1 MTSTLFAAYER
12 LVLAHPAR
20 VLIVMLAVLGFFA
33 WQARHFELD
42 ASADALLLEADRDL
56 QTLREVQA
64 RYGSKD
70 LLIVTS
76 TPGGSVFDESS
87 LTQLRTL
94 RDRLRAVP
102 GVASVTSILDVP
114 LLDNAEGV
122 SLSAIADNIRTLD
135 DPETD
140 RARAGQELIASPL
153 FGEVIV
159 SADART
165 TALALT
171 MKDDGAYRALLTKR
185 NRLLIERTAEN
196 LDDAGRAEID
206 AALEGIK
213 PFYESAKRRVAAN
226 RRAEIAAI
234 RGVLSDF
241 AGTGTL
247 HLGGVPMIADDMIT
261 FVRNDLIVFGIGVA
275 LFLVIVLSVIFRE
288 ARWVVLPLAGCF
300 YAGLLMIGMLGLVG
314 WKVTV
319 ISSNFLALML
329 IITISMNIHLTVR
342 YRQLHRD
349 FPDLSH
355 RHLVATTI
363 RRMVWPC
370 LYTALTTIIGFGSLV
385 FSGIKPVIDFGWM
398 MSIGLAVT
406 FVTAFTLFP
415 AIVLLLGR
423 TGAPERAGAE
433 YRFTRGLALVA
444 ERHGAVV
451 LAAAGVLLAV
461 CAVGVSRLT
470 VENSFVDYFSEDT
483 EIYQGLA
490 LIDREL
496 GGTTPLEILLD
507 LDEDRIFDDE
517 PSPKPTEYDAEAE
530 REKAGYWFTDFKIE
544 RIKEVHDW
552 LASQPEVGKVLSLAS
567 LIRVGEKLND
577 GEPLDSLQLALVYR
591 RAPADLRQ
599 GLIDPYID
607 ILRDEAR
614 ISLRIRDT
622 LPDLHRQELLERIR
636 KGLRDELGLGPD
648 DVTVSG
654 LLVLYNNMLQS
665 LFASQ
670 ISTLGAVLIGVA
682 LMLLLLFRSFTLAVL
697 GIVPNLLAAGAV
709 LGTMGL
715 LSIPL
720 DLMTITV
727 AAVTIGIAVD
737 NAIHYIYR
745 FREEFARSGDYT
757 ATMHV
762 CHANIGK
769 AVFYTSATIIFGF
782 SILVLSNFLPTI
794 YFGLLTGL
802 AMCIALLAALTLLP
816 KLILLT
822 NGHPSARAESGRG
835 STKAPQSVMKS
846 LHRWSLIYAWT
857 SARCGPVCAVAAT
870 ALAAGRTGHTTDP
883 SRRQRQPVSRGD
895 TPMKPGNII
904 HRAVTAVAVG
914 LLVLATATPAGA
926 LTVYTAV
933 EAEDLKKYAD
943 RFNEDH
949 PNIEIKWV
957 RDSTGIVTAKL
968 LAEKNNPKADVIWG
982 LAATS
987 LLLMKSEGMLDPYKP
1002 KGIERLDPKFVDK
1015 DDPPAWTGMDAWVAS
1030 VCVNTVEQAKHGFAT
1045 PTSWKDLTKPE
1056 YKGHVA
1062 MPNPNSSGTGFLDVS
1077 SWLQIFG
1084 EEGGWQF
1091 MDALHENIHHYTHSG
1106 SKPCKQAARGEVPIG
1121 VSFAFRGAKSKAQG
1135 APIDIIVPSEGIGW
1149 DMEAT
1154 AIVKGTKNLEEAKTL
1169 ADWSISEKANMMYNE
1184 GYAVIGISELAKPV
1198 EHFPDG
1204 ILEAMIDNDF
1214 EFAANNRKRILAE
1227 WQKRF
1232 DSKSEAK

>member
-1 MTSTLFAAYER
+1 MTSTLFTIYER

-20 VLIVMLAVLGFFA
+20 VLVVMIAILGFFA

-42 ASADALLLEADRDL
+42 ASADSLLLEDDRDL
-56 QTLREVQA
+56 QSLRELQT
-64 RYGSKD
+64 RYASQD
-70 LLIVTS
+70 LLVVTFA
-76 TPGGSVFDESS
+76 PGGDVFDDAS
-87 LTQLRTL
+87 LARLRTL
-94 RDRLRAVP
+94 RDRLRTAP

-114 LLDNAEGV
+114 LLDNVEGV
-122 SLSAIADNIRTLD
+122 SLAAVADSMRTLD
-135 DPETD
+135 EPGTD
-140 RARAGQELIASPL
+140 RARAKAELLASPV
-153 FGEVIV
+153 FAEVV
-159 SADART
+159 LSADART
-165 TALALT
+165 TALLLA
-171 MKDDGAYRALLTKR
+171 MKDDEAYRTLLAKR
-185 NRLLIERTAEN
+185 NRLLIARSAQD

-206 AALEGIK
+206 AALEGIEQ
-213 PFYESAKRRVAAN
+213 PYESAKRRVTAS

-234 RGVLSDF
+234 RGVLAEF
-241 AGTGTL
+241 AGAGTL

-261 FVRNDLIVFGIGVA
+261 FVRNDLVVFGVGVA
-275 LFLVIVLSVIFRE
+275 IFLVIVLGLIFRE
-288 ARWVVLPLAGCF
+288 ARWVVLPLAGCI

-349 FPDLSH
+349 FPELSH
-355 RHLVATTI
+355 HDLVAATV

-423 TGAPERAGAE
+423 TGAPERTDAE
-433 YRFTRGLALVA
+433 NTFTRAVTRGLALAA
-444 ERHGAVV
+444 ERHGAWV
-451 LAAAGVLLAV
+451 LAVAGALLV
-461 CAVGVSRLT
+461 ICALGVSRLT

-483 EIYQGLA
+483 EIYRGLA

-496 GGTTPLEILLD
+496 GGTTPLEVVLD

-517 PSPKPTEYDAEAE
+517 PAPKPAEYDAEAE
-530 REKAGYWFTDFKIE
+530 REKSGYWFTEFKIE

-591 RAPADLRQ
+591 RVPEDLKRS
-599 GLIDPYID
+599 LIDPYID
-607 ILRDEAR
+607 IAWDEAR

-622 LPDLHRQELLERIR
+622 LPDLHRKELLDRIR
-636 KGLRDELGLGPD
+636 TGLRDELELGPD

-665 LFASQ
+665 LFTSQ
-670 ISTLGAVLIGVA
+670 ISTLGAVLVGVA
-682 LMLLLLFRSFTLAVL
+682 IMLVLLFRSLTLAVL

-720 DLMTITV
+720 DFMTITV

-802 AMCIALLAALTLLP
+802 AMAIALLAALTLLP

-822 NGHPSARAESGRG
+822 RP
-835 STKAPQSVMKS
+835 
-846 LHRWSLIYAWT
+846 
-857 SARCGPVCAVAAT
+857 
-870 ALAAGRTGHTTDP
+870 
-883 SRRQRQPVSRGD
+883 
-895 TPMKPGNII
+895 
-904 HRAVTAVAVG
+904 
-914 LLVLATATPAGA
+914 
-926 LTVYTAV
+926 
-933 EAEDLKKYAD
+933 
-943 RFNEDH
+943 F
-949 PNIEIKWV
+949 
-957 RDSTGIVTAKL
+957 
-968 LAEKNNPKADVIWG
+968 
-982 LAATS
+982 
-987 LLLMKSEGMLDPYKP
+987 
-1002 KGIERLDPKFVDK
+1002 
-1015 DDPPAWTGMDAWVAS
+1015 
-1030 VCVNTVEQAKHGFAT
+1030 
-1045 PTSWKDLTKPE
+1045 
-1056 YKGHVA
+1056 
-1062 MPNPNSSGTGFLDVS
+1062 GTG
-1077 SWLQIFG
+1077 
-1084 EEGGWQF
+1084 
-1091 MDALHENIHHYTHSG
+1091 
-1106 SKPCKQAARGEVPIG
+1106 
-1121 VSFAFRGAKSKAQG
+1121 
-1135 APIDIIVPSEGIGW
+1135 
-1149 DMEAT
+1149 
-1154 AIVKGTKNLEEAKTL
+1154 
-1169 ADWSISEKANMMYNE
+1169 
-1184 GYAVIGISELAKPV
+1184 
-1198 EHFPDG
+1198 
-1204 ILEAMIDNDF
+1204 
-1214 EFAANNRKRILAE
+1214 
-1227 WQKRF
+1227 
-1232 DSKSEAK
+1232 

>member
-1 MTSTLFAAYER
+1 MTSTLFTVYER
-12 LVLAHPAR
+12 LVLAQPAR
-20 VLIVMLAVLGFFA
+20 VLVLMLAVLAFFA

-42 ASADALLLEADRDL
+42 ASADALLLEDDRDL

-64 RYGSKD
+64 RYASAD
-70 LLIVTS
+70 LLIVTFA
-76 TPGGSVFDESS
+76 PGGDVFEEPS
-87 LTQLRTL
+87 LARLREL

-102 GVASVTSILDVP
+102 GVGSVTSVLDVP
-114 LLDNAEGV
+114 LLDNVEGA
-122 SLSAIADNIRTLD
+122 SLTAVADNMRTLD
-135 DPETD
+135 DPDTD
-140 RARAGQELIASPL
+140 RARARAELIASPV

-165 TALALT
+165 TAILLT
-171 MKDDGAYRALLTKR
+171 MKDDEEYRTALEKR
-185 NRLLIERTAEN
+185 NRLLIARHAED
-196 LDDAGRAEID
+196 LDDAGRAAVD
-206 AALEGIK
+206 AELDDIEPA
-213 PFYESAKRRVAAN
+213 YESARRRVTAS
-226 RRAEIAAI
+226 RRAEIEAI

-241 AGTGTL
+241 ADAARPGTPEAGGTL

-261 FVRNDLIVFGIGVA
+261 FVRNDLVVFGIGVA
-275 LFLVIVLSVIFRE
+275 IFLVIVLSAIFRE
-288 ARWVVLPLAGCF
+288 ARWVMLPLAGCF

-349 FPDLSH
+349 FPELAH
-355 RHLVATTI
+355 RDLVATTV

-406 FVTAFTLFP
+406 FATAFTLFP
-415 AIVLLLGR
+415 ATVLLLGR
-423 TGAPERAGAE
+423 TGATEREGAE
-433 YRFTRGLALVA
+433 SRFTRGVTRGLALAA
-444 ERHGAVV
+444 ERRGGLV
-451 LAAAGVLLAV
+451 LAAAGVALAV
-461 CAVGVSRLT
+461 CALGVSRLT

-483 EIYQGLA
+483 EIYRGLA

-530 REKAGYWFTDFKIE
+530 REKAGYWFTEFKIE

-567 LIRVGEKLND
+567 LVRVGEKLND

-591 RAPADLRQ
+591 RIPEDLKHN
-599 GLIDPYID
+599 LIRPYID

-622 LPDLHRQELLERIR
+622 APDLHREELLDRIHA
-636 KGLRDELGLGPD
+636 GLHDELELGPA

-665 LFASQ
+665 LFTSQ
-670 ISTLGAVLIGVA
+670 ISTLGAVLVGVA
-682 LMLLLLFRSFTLAVL
+682 LMLLALFRSFTLAVL

-769 AVFYTSATIIFGF
+769 AVFYTSATVIFGF

-802 AMCIALLAALTLLP
+802 AMAIALLAALTLLP

-822 NGHPSARAESGRG
+822 
-835 STKAPQSVMKS
+835 
-846 LHRWSLIYAWT
+846 
-857 SARCGPVCAVAAT
+857 
-870 ALAAGRTGHTTDP
+870 
-883 SRRQRQPVSRGD
+883 
-895 TPMKPGNII
+895 KPF
-904 HRAVTAVAVG
+904 
-914 LLVLATATPAGA
+914 GA
-926 LTVYTAV
+926 
-933 EAEDLKKYAD
+933 D
-943 RFNEDH
+943 
-949 PNIEIKWV
+949 
-957 RDSTGIVTAKL
+957 GI
-968 LAEKNNPKADVIWG
+968 
-982 LAATS
+982 
-987 LLLMKSEGMLDPYKP
+987 
-1002 KGIERLDPKFVDK
+1002 
-1015 DDPPAWTGMDAWVAS
+1015 
-1030 VCVNTVEQAKHGFAT
+1030 
-1045 PTSWKDLTKPE
+1045 
-1056 YKGHVA
+1056 
-1062 MPNPNSSGTGFLDVS
+1062 
-1077 SWLQIFG
+1077 
-1084 EEGGWQF
+1084 
-1091 MDALHENIHHYTHSG
+1091 
-1106 SKPCKQAARGEVPIG
+1106 AAR
-1121 VSFAFRGAKSKAQG
+1121 
-1135 APIDIIVPSEGIGW
+1135 
-1149 DMEAT
+1149 
-1154 AIVKGTKNLEEAKTL
+1154 
-1169 ADWSISEKANMMYNE
+1169 
-1184 GYAVIGISELAKPV
+1184 KPT
-1198 EHFPDG
+1198 
-1204 ILEAMIDNDF
+1204 
-1214 EFAANNRKRILAE
+1214 
-1227 WQKRF
+1227 
-1232 DSKSEAK
+1232 